1 MNPKIVIRSETDA
14 DVSAIAEVTV
24 AAFRT
29 LEISNHTEQF
39 IIEALTLSLIGG
51 VIGII
56 FGVLPAKKATLPLQE
71 NLVEHRGVIQPLK
84 DFARYIV
91 NTVKSWFV

>member
-1 MNPKIVIRSETDA
+1 MKPKIVIRNETDA

-39 IIEALTLSLIGG
+39 I
-51 VIGII
+51 
-56 FGVLPAKKATLPLQE
+56 Q
-71 NLVEHRGVIQPLK
+71 R
-84 DFARYIV
+84 
-91 NTVKSWFV
+91 

>member
-1 MNPKIVIRSETDA
+1 MNPKIVIRNETDA

-39 IIEALTLSLIGG
+39 IIAAPRHS
-51 VIGII
+51 
-56 FGVLPAKKATLPLQE
+56 
-71 NLVEHRGVIQPLK
+71 
-84 DFARYIV
+84 RYRSSQ
-91 NTVKSWFV
+91 KWRAG